1 MCYISVR
8 PERHSYP
15 ILKKNM
21 EFVINLTTRSLAYAT
36 DWCGVNS
43 GKDHTKFEEMKLTP
57 GKASVVNAP
66 IIEECPLCIECRVK
80 EVMALGSHDMFIAD
94 VVNVQADDKYLDPET
109 GAFDMQRADLLAYSH
124 GKYYGL
130 GDFVGKFGWSVRKKK
145 IVMKKIYLILLI
157 LPFCFSANA
166 QKFIKIEDKTFNWGG
181 KVGVN
186 AALPIVKSLTIDN
199 QEMEDI
205 RLQYKVGYQAA
216 VFARANIDRFY
227 IQPSLAWQYTEG
239 DIRFNI
245 PQTEN
250 SLPDGTNTQMPIGK
264 NRITYKSATLEVP
277 VMIGYY
283 LVKEGPYAL
292 SMMFGP
298 NIKYN
303 YKTRYSTDMTD
314 RPREFEDDNTPFGIS
329 IAAGLGVSIWRLF
342 LDFSYEFGL
351 NEVASDFREIGTE
364 ANQKGTLNIEKRT
377 NIMSFSLGF
386 LF

>member
-1 MCYISVR
+1 
-8 PERHSYP
+8 
-15 ILKKNM
+15 
-21 EFVINLTTRSLAYAT
+21 
-36 DWCGVNS
+36 
-43 GKDHTKFEEMKLTP
+43 
-57 GKASVVNAP
+57 
-66 IIEECPLCIECRVK
+66 
-80 EVMALGSHDMFIAD
+80 
-94 VVNVQADDKYLDPET
+94 
-109 GAFDMQRADLLAYSH
+109 
-124 GKYYGL
+124 
-130 GDFVGKFGWSVRKKK
+130 
-145 IVMKKIYLILLI
+145 MKKIYLILLI

-216 VFARANIDRFY
+216 VFARVNIDRFY

-250 SLPDGTNTQMPIGK
+250 SLPYGTNTQLPIGK